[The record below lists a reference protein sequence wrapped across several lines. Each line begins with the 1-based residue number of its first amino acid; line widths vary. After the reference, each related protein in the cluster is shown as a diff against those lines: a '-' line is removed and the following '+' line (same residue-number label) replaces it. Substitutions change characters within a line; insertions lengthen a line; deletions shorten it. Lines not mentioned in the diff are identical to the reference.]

1 MNTENSTAIYKSHEK
16 IYRYDRKSRV
26 RYWFYGILL
35 GMIVILFLPWT
46 QNIRS
51 RGLVTTLYHGTR

>member
-1 MNTENSTAIYKSHEK
+1 MTTENNTANYKSHEK

-35 GMIVILFLPWT
+35 GMIIILFLPWT

-51 RGLVTTLYHGTR
+51 NCCRPK